1 MQPLPIGNM
10 QKEELYRLL
19 ENPGLMNG
27 ETLHGLKTIVDEFP
41 YFQTGWVLYLKNL
54 KMVDSPEYETILKS
68 VAVRVS
74 DRKKLYKWLNTEVN
88 TPVFTAFENLNSG
101 IPSFQLTGDGESVK
115 SNSLI
120 DKFLSSNLGIHP
132 RKYMEEENS
141 PDDLQKD
148 ILEKSIS
155 ENDEMITET
164 LAMIYFQQKKY
175 DKALESFQKLS
186 LKYPEKSAYFAS
198 RIEEIEKLKNI

>member
-10 QKEELYRLL
+10 QKEELYRLI
-19 ENPGLMNG
+19 ENPGLMNE
-27 ETLHGLKTIVDEFP
+27 ETLHGLKTIVEDFP

-54 KMVDSPEYETILKS
+54 KMVDSPEYETVLKS
-68 VAVRVS
+68 VAVRIS
-74 DRKKLYKWLNTEVN
+74 NRKKLYKWLNTEVN
-88 TPVFTAFENLNSG
+88 SPVFTSFENSNSG
-101 IPSFQLTGDGESVK
+101 IPSFQLTDNGESAK

-120 DKFLSSNLGIHP
+120 DRFLSSNSVIHS

-141 PDDLQKD
+141 PDDLQND

-155 ENDEMITET
+155 ENDELITET

-186 LKYPEKSAYFAS
+186 LKYPEKSAYFAAQ
-198 RIEEIEKLKNI
+198 IDKIKNINHS